1 MIKFA
6 PSILSADFVNLERDI
21 RELAANGS
29 DWVHIDVM
37 DGLFVPNITIG
48 LPVVK
53 AIRSVTE
60 LVLDVHLMIDRPI
73 RYVERFVQAG
83 ADYVTI
89 HIEADTPEN
98 NIAALDKIRALG
110 GKAGISLKPGTPAEA
125 VKPYLSKCDLILVMT
140 VEPGFSGQKFMAD
153 MMPKVRQIRAWLE
166 ESGSNC
172 LLSIDGGVNRDTAGI
187 CKASGAD
194 VLVAGSAYFKAPD
207 RPGFVK
213 AIQA

>member
-21 RELAANGS
+21 RELATNGS

-83 ADYVTI
+83 ADYVTL
-89 HIEADTPEN
+89 HIEADTREN
-98 NIAALDKIRALG
+98 NLAALDKIRALG

-140 VEPGFSGQKFMAD
+140 VEPGFGGQKFMAD

-166 ESGSNC
+166 E
-172 LLSIDGGVNRDTAGI
+172 
-187 CKASGAD
+187 
-194 VLVAGSAYFKAPD
+194 AGSH
-207 RPGFVK
+207 
-213 AIQA
+213 

>member
-1 MIKFA
+1 M
-6 PSILSADFVNLERDI
+6 
-21 RELAANGS
+21 
-29 DWVHIDVM
+29 
-37 DGLFVPNITIG
+37 
-48 LPVVK
+48 
-53 AIRSVTE
+53 
-60 LVLDVHLMIDRPI
+60 
-73 RYVERFVQAG
+73 
-83 ADYVTI
+83 TI
-89 HIEADTPEN
+89 HIEADTLEN
-98 NIAALDKIRALG
+98 NLVALDKIRALG